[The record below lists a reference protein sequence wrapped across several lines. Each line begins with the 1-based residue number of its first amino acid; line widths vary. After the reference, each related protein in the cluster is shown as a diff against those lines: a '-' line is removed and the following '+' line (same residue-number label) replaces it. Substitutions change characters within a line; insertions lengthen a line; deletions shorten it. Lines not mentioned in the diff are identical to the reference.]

1 MTEANIAIAQ
11 KVVLC
16 AGLLAGALLALYPQW
31 RLSVD
36 VGDGKPTYNLDIG
49 RAFISSPPLADPTS
63 VSHTYVSAVVGIHY
77 VRQITEVALALAFTF
92 GVMRALKL
100 KKPGGD

>member
-1 MTEANIAIAQ
+1 MTEASLVIAR

-36 VGDGKPTYNLDIG
+36 VGDRGPSVNQDLG

-77 VRQITEVALALAFTF
+77 VRQITEVTLALAFTF
-92 GVMRALKL
+92 GLLLALK
-100 KKPGGD
+100 KRAGD